1 MDNLVRKITVEIT
14 TSFARGAGTEGQAF
28 LGSGQRWFLPW
39 YLDAGTGDSDFTWQA
54 MAGVGYQF
62 DWGATVLSW
71 RHLDYEFESDA
82 TFENL
87 SFSGVLL
94 GVTFRW

>member
-1 MDNLVRKITVEIT
+1 MALPGHSAPAWRKAPTGTRSSVKGRFPVRA
-14 TSFARGAGTEGQAF
+14 SAGSC
-28 LGSGQRWFLPW
+28 L

-71 RHLDYEFESDA
+71 RHLDYEMESDA
-82 TFENL
+82 TIENFA
-87 SFSGVLL
+87 FSGVLL